1 MAEDVDLKMMVE
13 DWIERE
19 KKENKLFSWS
29 FVYIFFSFALVI
41 FGHKNVVR
49 SVGFAPV
56 NGFLNA
62 QLNLTLARIP

>member
-19 KKENKLFSWS
+19 KKENKLLSWS
-29 FVYIFFSFALVI
+29 FVYNFSFALVI

-62 QLNLTLARIP
+62 QLNLTLACIP